1 MNLQRIQY
9 FLVLCESF
17 HFTNAARKLGISQ
30 PALTKSIYQLEKDL
44 GVRLIRR
51 EGRHTHLTKQGAVIR
66 DKYTELVAAV
76 GKIEADIS
84 NAIVDESKSLKL
96 AVTHTLDFSKFIP
109 FLVRY
114 HSLHPDVELD
124 IVDCD
129 ERDCED
135 LLLNGEVDFSLTF
148 TRSSKN
154 DQVLFI
160 EAFKD
165 GLGLMAGSGVNDLDY
180 QNMVHSAK
188 QRLSGGRQNARHSV
202 RIFDVSDDRPVVK
215 VKQELWAQQLIQAG
229 LGVGLVSST
238 AADQA
243 KWAEVRWQ
251 LVQQRQVHVSLIA
264 GRFDSDAYTRFV
276 DLLKGFDWEKGV
288 ARPAKRAER
297 TRSGDKVPI
306 HL

>member
-76 GKIEADIS
+76 GKIETEIS
-84 NAIVDESKSLKL
+84 NAIIDESKSLKL
-96 AVTHTLDFSKFIP
+96 AVTRSVDFSKFVV
-109 FLVRY
+109 FLAHY
-114 HSLHPDVELD
+114 HERCSDVQLD

-129 ERDCED
+129 EDECES

-154 DQVLFI
+154 DQVLFLQ
-160 EAFKD
+160 AFKD
-165 GLGLMAGSGVNDLDY
+165 ELGVMAPSGVDELEY
-180 QNMVHSAK
+180 QNTVLNAK
-188 QRLSGGRQNARHSV
+188 QRLNKYPSKAFRKARL
-202 RIFDVSDDRPVVK
+202 FDVADNRPVVN
-215 VKQELWAQQLIQAG
+215 VDQELWAQQLIQAG
-229 LGVGLVSST
+229 LGVGLISSSKVDMVKS
-238 AADQA
+238 AG
-243 KWAEVRWQ
+243 VRWQ
-251 LVQQRQVHVSLIA
+251 TLQRRQIYVSLIA
-264 GRFDSDAYTRFV
+264 GRFDSAAYTNFV
-276 DLLKGFDWEKGV
+276 DLLKNFDWETESEIVGV
-288 ARPAKRAER
+288 EDKLG
-297 TRSGDKVPI
+297 RSGSKMPVNV
-306 HL
+306 